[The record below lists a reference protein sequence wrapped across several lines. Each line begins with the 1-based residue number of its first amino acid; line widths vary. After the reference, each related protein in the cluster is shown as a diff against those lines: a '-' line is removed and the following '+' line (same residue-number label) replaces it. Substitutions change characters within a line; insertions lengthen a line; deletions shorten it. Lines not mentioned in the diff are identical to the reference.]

1 MTKRCSHCGQL
12 MREQRAGIFLSPL
25 KAAILDRIKAA
36 GELGV
41 STDEIIA
48 DCYAGRRPVE
58 VHTIKAHVW
67 QINSL
72 LASTEWA
79 IRSDRRLWRLVREYD
94 AQDDVTKSFDVA
106 YGAIRERKAAG
117 GKGWE
122 PK

>member
-1 MTKRCSHCGQL
+1 MRRCPRCHQDIDERFGVV
-12 MREQRAGIFLSPL
+12 MSPL

-36 GELGV
+36 GALGV

-48 DCYAGRRPVE
+48 DCYAARRPVE

-72 LASTEWA
+72 LASTEWK

-106 YGAIRERKAAG
+106 YGVIRARVKAG